1 MTHNDTET
9 LEGTTL
15 SVYAYVVKEGKPV
28 GPREVMR
35 GANLSSPSTAYRQL
49 QKLEN
54 LGLIQKNVYGTYVVK
69 EKASIS
75 GHLWIGR
82 NLVPR
87 LMCYS
92 LFFMGVVGIELT
104 IIAVQFFFQGQ
115 IPKLELIYLAG
126 TNAVAMGLFLGEG
139 FLLWRKNRPEN
150 QRNSDRNEKRA
161 NMQESAVEFEN
172 GAASDT

>member
-1 MTHNDTET
+1 MTHLDTDE

-15 SVYAYVVKEGKPV
+15 NVYAYVVKEGKPV

-49 QKLEN
+49 QKLES
-54 LGLIQKNVYGTYVVK
+54 LGLVKKNVYGAYVVQ
-69 EKASIS
+69 EKASVS

-92 LFFMGVVGIELT
+92 LFFFGMLGVELA
-104 IIAVQFFFQGQ
+104 ILLIQFFLQERT
-115 IPKLELIYLAG
+115 PSLAVLYLVPVTAIS
-126 TNAVAMGLFLGEG
+126 AGLFLTEG
-139 FLLWRKNRPEN
+139 LILFRKNRPD
-150 QRNSDRNEKRA
+150 NSSKDDSANEKTA
-161 NMQESAVEFEN
+161 QNQNV
-172 GAASDT
+172 

>member
-1 MTHNDTET
+1 MHQDTEEI
-9 LEGTTL
+9 EGTTL
-15 SVYAYVVKEGKPV
+15 NVYAYVVKEGKPV

-49 QKLEN
+49 QKLET
-54 LGLIQKNVYGTYVVK
+54 LGLIQKNVYGAYIVK

-92 LFFMGVVGIELT
+92 LFFWGMLSVEVAILF
-104 IIAVQFFFQGQ
+104 IQFFFQGKT
-115 IPKLELIYLAG
+115 PDLAVMYLVPITSISA
-126 TNAVAMGLFLGEG
+126 GLFLTEG
-139 FLLWRKNRPEN
+139 VLLWRKNKPEK
-150 QRNSDRNEKRA
+150 QEKRTFTNSEELKA
-161 NMQESAVEFEN
+161 EPEEA
-172 GAASDT
+172 T